1 MKIVLLGLLAFLIVG
16 CQCNRRTE
24 KATEEASEQDI
35 CTTISPAKLGGLI
48 STDLE
53 AKYMIVVAAY
63 RQREYAEHKVQDM
76 EQKGNPAFIVDFRNG
91 LLAVVICPSDDLDAT
106 IKKLEE
112 LRVTEVCPQDA
123 WILTNEYSIIQ

>member
-1 MKIVLLGLLAFLIVG
+1 
-16 CQCNRRTE
+16 
-24 KATEEASEQDI
+24 
-35 CTTISPAKLGGLI
+35 
-48 STDLE
+48 
-53 AKYMIVVAAY
+53 MIVVAAY